1 MKHFFVKIFNQAA
14 QANGRNI
21 LRLLEYN
28 PKAKLLDLGCDD
40 GRWTKRLAQKIGTE
54 SVYGVDIIEK
64 RCEVARKKGITV
76 KYGDLNNRF
85 PFPDKSFDVVHANQV
100 IEHLYDTEKFIQE
113 IYRVLKPSGYAIIS
127 TENLA
132 SWHNIFPLFLGWQ
145 PFSLTN
151 ISDRKLGIGNPLA
164 LHKNEDLFSHSWQH
178 IRVFSYQAL
187 KEVFEINNFVV
198 DKVLGAGYYPF
209 PNLFAKLDPR
219 HAGFLTL
226 KLRKI

>member
-1 MKHFFVKIFNQAA
+1 MKQFFINNFNNAVQK
-14 QANGRNI
+14 NKNNI
-21 LRLLEYN
+21 LDLLKYN
-28 PKAKLLDLGCDD
+28 ESAKLLDLGCDNGD
-40 GRWTKRLAQKIGTE
+40 WTKHLAQKIGTK
-54 SVYGVDIIEK
+54 SVYGIDINK
-64 RCEVARKKGITV
+64 QRYEVARKNGIIV
-76 KYGDLNNRF
+76 KRGDLNNNF
-85 PFPDKSFDVVHANQV
+85 PFPKRFFDVVHSNQV

-132 SWHNIFPLFLGWQ
+132 SWHNIFPLFFGWQ

-151 ISDRKLGIGNPLA
+151 ISDHKLGVGNPLA
-164 LHKNEDLFSHSWQH
+164 LHRNDELLSHSWQH

-187 KEVFEINNFVV
+187 KEIFEINNFRVE
-198 DKVLGAGYYPF
+198 KILGAGYYPF
-209 PNLFAKLDPR
+209 FNQLAKLDPR